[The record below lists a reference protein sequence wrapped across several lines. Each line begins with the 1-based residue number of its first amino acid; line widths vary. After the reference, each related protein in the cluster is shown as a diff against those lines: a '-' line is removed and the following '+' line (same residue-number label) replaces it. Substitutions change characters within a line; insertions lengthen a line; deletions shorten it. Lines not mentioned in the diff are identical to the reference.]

1 VKRTKPKRKP
11 PPGMTPVLVN
21 IPNEMRAWLE
31 KRAAEEY
38 RTMTVIVQRAIAAEM
53 SKLEQSEAA

>member
-1 VKRTKPKRKP
+1 MKRTKSPKRKP

-38 RTMTVIVQRAIAAEM
+38 RSMTTIVQRALAAERA
-53 SKLEQSEAA
+53 KTEQAEA